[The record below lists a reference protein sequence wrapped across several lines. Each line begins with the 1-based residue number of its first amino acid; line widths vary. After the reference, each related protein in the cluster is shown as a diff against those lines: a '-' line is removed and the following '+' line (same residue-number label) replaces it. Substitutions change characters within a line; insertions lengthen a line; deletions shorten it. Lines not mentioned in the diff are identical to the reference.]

1 MSKDTSKAAKKT
13 VKKAVKTARQ
23 AAPVGHEKGWD
34 ATPVMGLGLYWD
46 DVKIGQRFRT
56 LGRTITEADITM
68 FVGVTGMVEEMFTN
82 LDYIQAESKIGARP
96 APGSMVFCISEG
108 LLLQSTMQ
116 RTGMA
121 CLECDLR
128 ILRPTVAGDTIH
140 VQAEV
145 VEARATASKPGRG
158 LMRTFNRV
166 VNQRGEVVA
175 TYNPLRM
182 VKGRPQ

>member
-1 MSKDTSKAAKKT
+1 MKD
-13 VKKAVKTARQ
+13 
-23 AAPVGHEKGWD
+23 PVQTGSGQGWD
-34 ATPVMGLGLYWD
+34 DVPVMGLGLHWD
-46 DVKIGQRFRT
+46 DVTVGQRFRT

-82 LDYIQAESKIGARP
+82 VEYIRAESKIGARP
-96 APGSMVFCISEG
+96 VPGSLVYCIAEG
-108 LLLQSTMQ
+108 LLMQSTMQ

-121 CLECDLR
+121 FLECDLR
-128 ILRPTVAGDTIH
+128 ILKPTVAGDTLH

-145 VEARATASKPGRG
+145 VEARGTSKPGRG

-182 VKGRPQ
+182 VKGRNSQGDKR